1 MIPFIV
7 KSASLM
13 SFWPIRSRFFLC
25 ILLFFG
31 SFLPT
36 FSQLHEVHS
45 LEKDWLIYQAKW
57 KTFLPYIAKK
67 HFNYHSKSILISQ
80 KDFYPNSYLK
90 IQPKNSYYLFLN
102 GSFQFEMD
110 KDSLY
115 LFSIDSL
122 LKVNHDAPNL
132 VVTFYKDNL
141 NGLPTEVSIQRELGL
156 QNAAKLGNFMS
167 LERITRLKSTFIS
180 ISLIVILLLVAILQN
195 VFPKYFYSYF
205 RYSDWI
211 HWGSKNF
218 VIPNTPF
225 SFPNLFVIVI
235 LSLLTS
241 FVGFCNLI
249 SDTDFLISQGNDLKF
264 WTTSWF
270 VISRAFLAMFLFSSR
285 YFIYQLFTSLFK
297 IEFLTKFHF
306 FKSIQTNL
314 QFISILYISLVL
326 STFYIGPS
334 FVPNF
339 RWFSLLVYF
348 YFFVRM
354 FYFFRVF
361 KNRYHINS
369 ITLAAYLIFIEG
381 QVLLFGLYQILFPNL
396 D

>member
-1 MIPFIV
+1 MIPFIS
-7 KSASLM
+7 KSASYM
-13 SFWPIRSRFFLC
+13 SLWPIRSRFFLC
-25 ILLFFG
+25 FLVFFSSLF
-31 SFLPT
+31 ST
-36 FSQLHEVHS
+36 FARLQDVHS

-57 KTFLPYIAKK
+57 KTFLPYIPNK
-67 HFNYHSKSILISQ
+67 HFNYHSKSILISRN
-80 KDFYPNSYLK
+80 DFYPNSYLK
-90 IQPKNSYYLFLN
+90 VRPKTSYYLFLN
-102 GSFQFEMD
+102 GAFHLELK
-110 KDSLY
+110 KDSVY
-115 LFSIDSL
+115 VFSIDSL
-122 LKVNHDAPNL
+122 ITANNNSPNL
-132 VVTFYKDNL
+132 VVTFFNDNL
-141 NGLPTEVSIQRELGL
+141 NGLPTEVSIQRELGARH
-156 QNAAKLGNFMS
+156 AAKMGNFMS

-180 ISLIVILLLVAILQN
+180 ISLILILILLAVLQN
-195 VFPKYFYSYF
+195 VFPKYFYSYY

-211 HWGSKNF
+211 EWGSKHF

-249 SDTDFLISQGNDLKF
+249 SDADFLISQGNDLKF

-314 QFISILYISLVL
+314 QFISLLYISLVL
-326 STFYIGPS
+326 STLYFGPS

-339 RWFSLLVYF
+339 RWFSILVYS
-348 YFFVRM
+348 YFFIRM
-354 FYFFRVF
+354 FYFFRIF
-361 KNRYHINS
+361 KSKFNINS
-369 ITLAAYLIFIEG
+369 ITLGAYLVFIEG